1 MTKIIESTFITLD
14 GVIGDPH
21 LYGQP
26 YWDEEHGAYA
36 QTLSDRTG
44 ALLLGRETYQMFIE
58 PWTSRAGDPAADEMN
73 ARPKYVASR
82 TLPAGPADWNATV
95 LEGDAIEATRELKAA
110 GGPDL
115 LKYGTGAFSS
125 DLLKA
130 GLIDELHLWVF
141 PVVAG
146 TGDRLL
152 PGFDMTHFELLDLK
166 PFESGIAVHVLGPK
180 TAG

>member
-21 LYGQP
+21 VWGMP
-26 YWDEEHGAYA
+26 YWDEEHNGYA
-36 QTLSDRTG
+36 GKLSQATG
-44 ALLLGRETYQMFIE
+44 ALLLGRETYQAFIE
-58 PWTSRAGDPAADEMN
+58 PWTSRAGDPGADEMN

-82 TLPAGPADWNATV
+82 TLPAGPADWNAEV
-95 LEGDAIEATRELKAA
+95 LEGDAVDAVRDLKSA

-115 LKYGTGAFSS
+115 LKYGTGTFSA
-125 DLLKA
+125 DLIAA

-146 TGDRLL
+146 SGARLL
-152 PGFDMTHFELLDLK
+152 DGAPLTHLQLLDTTT
-166 PFESGIAVHVLGPK
+166 FASGIVVHVLGPK
-180 TAG
+180 AA